1 MICWVV
7 LTQWWRLISPV
18 FPWLV
23 ALSKSHVLDRFVGRM
38 KSPQWYPGWTQIQPP
53 HSGVRGSF
61 FCEEWPPR
69 ESITSGLCLNHIRN
83 LFCFTSILVPVTI
96 FSAFSSPLLTLAQL
110 LVPYLLTSILIF
122 SPWPIFTSLASMSHP
137 FFSQI
142 HLRWSPDLAYLWS
155 VFRSLNSLW
164 PAAAPWQFFPGP
176 GHSFL
181 LSTCVTNKQV
191 LFAEEQALHPAFPPW
206 DTLHGCVFTSWS
218 CLHPGVFIA
227 HSCSTAPSSVWIQL
241 AVVANGPVDSLL
253 GLSDTACVW
262 AAPSQCSQHA
272 SH

>member
-1 MICWVV
+1 MYLIV
-7 LTQWWRLISPV
+7 LWGGWRVLSGTLAEHKYSLRTVESEGASSVKSDPQGR
-18 FPWLV
+18 
-23 ALSKSHVLDRFVGRM
+23 ALRQGCV
-38 KSPQWYPGWTQIQPP
+38 WI
-53 HSGVRGSF
+53 
-61 FCEEWPPR
+61 
-69 ESITSGLCLNHIRN
+69 I